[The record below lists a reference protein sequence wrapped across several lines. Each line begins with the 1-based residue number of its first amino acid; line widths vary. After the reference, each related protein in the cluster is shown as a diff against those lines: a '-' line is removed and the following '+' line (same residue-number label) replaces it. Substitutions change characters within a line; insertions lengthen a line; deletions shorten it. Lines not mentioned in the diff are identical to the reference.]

1 MVLRQ
6 KAAVFVRRTK
16 GKLLQRAAMFPVVM
30 TKDIRNKKRRKKDGV
45 AGVVLRQKA
54 AVFVRRT
61 KGKLLQRAA
70 MFPVEGQK
78 KKHANRKNCEA

>member
-1 MVLRQ
+1 M
-6 KAAVFVRRTK
+6 
-16 GKLLQRAAMFPVVM
+16 
-30 TKDIRNKKRRKKDGV
+30 

-70 MFPVEGQK
+70 MFPVKGQK
-78 KKHANRKNCEA
+78 KKHANRKTCEA

>member
-1 MVLRQ
+1 M
-6 KAAVFVRRTK
+6 
-16 GKLLQRAAMFPVVM
+16 
-30 TKDIRNKKRRKKDGV
+30 
-45 AGVVLRQKA
+45 AGEILRQKA